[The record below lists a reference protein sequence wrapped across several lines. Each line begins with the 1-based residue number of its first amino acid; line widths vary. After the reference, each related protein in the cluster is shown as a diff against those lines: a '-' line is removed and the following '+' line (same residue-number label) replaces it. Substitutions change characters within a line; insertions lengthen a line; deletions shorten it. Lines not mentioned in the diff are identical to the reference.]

1 MIAVGFFLGFLVGF
15 LCVYNGVL
23 SSIFWI
29 AMVKELVEIVRG
41 RGRSLGEMVW

>member
-15 LCVYNGVL
+15 LCVYSGVL

-29 AMVKELVEIVRG
+29 TMVKELVEMVRG
-41 RGRSLGEMVW
+41 RGRNLGEIVC